1 MNAAAPAGKELAD
14 AWRAGEWEIRE
25 LDPIIS
31 ALLMKL
37 DPKSRER
44 YRRMRDAG
52 GAARVVVLRRTNV
65 DIIALARIVRDLW
78 DGKNL

>member
-1 MNAAAPAGKELAD
+1 MPE
-14 AWRAGEWEIRE
+14 RAGEWEIRE

-44 YRRMRDAG
+44 YRRRRDAG